1 MMDGLQMPEVE
12 RTTARVF
19 AGRYEVE
26 RMIAR
31 GGMGEVFLCT
41 DRDLNRPVALKLLRG
56 GVDADDGGRF
66 KERFRLE
73 ARTLATLNHPHIV
86 TLYEYGETDD
96 GQLFLALEYIEG
108 PRFTDLVR
116 KGPMNP
122 DRVVGLS
129 MQVCRALRF
138 AHRRGVIHRDLKPS
152 NLLVRIDEDGEEQ
165 IKVVDFGLV
174 KVVEDDQ
181 ALTRAGLILGS
192 PHCMSPEQ
200 IRGLKAVDHRVDI
213 YAVGVLM
220 FRALTG
226 VWPFHGETSTATM
239 IAHINQAVPRFADV
253 APDVGVAPG
262 LEDIIRQC
270 LEKDPNARFAD
281 VSALMAALRSLTG
294 QPATVTHSNIESTV
308 PGGDSPTITA
318 SAAAITSSQARGTET
333 VRRAPS
339 SGQGQLAL
347 VGMGAGLAAI
357 LLLMV
362 IAAWSLSRWTV
373 NSVGSLHPNSIV
385 TAPPEPVP
393 APSASALSG
402 GADSATPAPPGGDES
417 TPVESAPPS
426 DQAGDAAPPEAA
438 PEPPP
443 KKQPTRSSAK
453 RAAKKSTPA
462 APPKDARKDKA
473 PAASKE
479 PAAPTDEGESRKPT
493 ERDQTYDADD
503 IF

>member
-1 MMDGLQMPEVE
+1 MVDGLQMPEVD
-12 RTTARVF
+12 RSTARVF

-31 GGMGEVFLCT
+31 GGMGEVYLCT

-56 GVDADDGGRF
+56 GVDAEDGGRF

-73 ARTLATLNHPHIV
+73 ARTLATLNHPNIV
-86 TLYEYGETDD
+86 TLYEYGETEDS
-96 GQLFLALEYIEG
+96 QLFLALEYIEG

-122 DRVVGLS
+122 DRVVSLT

-138 AHRRGVIHRDLKPS
+138 AHRRGVVHRDLKPS

-174 KVVEDDQ
+174 KFVEDDQ

-192 PHCMSPEQ
+192 PHCMAPEQ
-200 IRGLKAVDHRVDI
+200 IRGLKAVDHRADI

-220 FRALTG
+220 FRALAG

-239 IAHINQAVPRFADV
+239 IAHINQAPPRFAEIS
-253 APDVGVAPG
+253 PDAAVAPG

-270 LEKDPNARFAD
+270 LEKDPDARFAD
-281 VSALMAALRSLTG
+281 VNALMAALRALTG
-294 QPATVTHSNIESTV
+294 QPATVTHSAIERTAA
-308 PGGDSPTITA
+308 PTTEPPTITA
-318 SAAAITSSQARGTET
+318 SAAAVSSSHVRSQET
-333 VRRAPS
+333 VRRVATG
-339 SGQGQLAL
+339 GQSQLAL
-347 VGMGAGLAAI
+347 VGMGAGIAAV

-362 IAAWSLSRWTV
+362 VVAWLLSRW
-373 NSVGSLHPNSIV
+373 SVPASSPLPPSPVV
-385 TAPPEPVP
+385 TAPADSVGTPPTGAPTDAGGAETPHEPEPAVP
-393 APSASALSG
+393 APSSR
-402 GADSATPAPPGGDES
+402 DED
-417 TPVESAPPS
+417 TLPE
-426 DQAGDAAPPEAA
+426 DAAAPASPEAA
-438 PEPPP
+438 PESAPRKPRSVPKPRKQSKPADPAPDSQPP
-443 KKQPTRSSAK
+443 A
-453 RAAKKSTPA
+453 
-462 APPKDARKDKA
+462 
-473 PAASKE
+473 E
-479 PAAPTDEGESRKPT
+479 PAPSTDDGGSRKPT

>member
-1 MMDGLQMPEVE
+1 MMDGLQMPEVD

-31 GGMGEVFLCT
+31 GGMGEVYLCT
-41 DRDLNRPVALKLLRG
+41 DRDLNRPVALKILRG
-56 GVDADDGGRF
+56 GVDSDDGGRF

-122 DRVVGLS
+122 DRVVSLT

-138 AHRRGVIHRDLKPS
+138 AHRRGVVHRDLKPS

-192 PHCMSPEQ
+192 PHCMAPEQ

-239 IAHINQAVPRFADV
+239 IAHINQPVPRFADV
-253 APDVGVAPG
+253 SPDVMVAPG

-281 VSALMAALRSLTG
+281 VSALMAALRALTG
-294 QPATVTHSNIESTV
+294 QPATVTHSTIETAH
-308 PGGDSPTITA
+308 PTGDSPTITA
-318 SAAAITSSQARGTET
+318 SAAAISSSQVRSHET
-333 VRRAPS
+333 VRRPHGGA
-339 SGQGQLAL
+339 QGQLAL
-347 VGMGAGLAAI
+347 VGMGAGLAAV

-373 NSVGSLHPNSIV
+373 TSTEPLPSNPVVS
-385 TAPPEPVP
+385 APAEPVP

-402 GADSATPAPPGGDES
+402 GGDSDAASEPDAGEPTAADDPVPAED
-417 TPVESAPPS
+417 
-426 DQAGDAAPPEAA
+426 AGDASPPEAA
-438 PEPPP
+438 PEPKP
-443 KKQPTRSSAK
+443 KQPKRTPKPRSTSK
-453 RAAKKSTPA
+453 P
-462 APPKDARKDKA
+462 
-473 PAASKE
+473 KE
-479 PAAPTDEGESRKPT
+479 PAPKPEPAPSEAPKPSTDDDGGSRKPT